1 MVGEAIA
8 PIRSGMDDNSN
19 KTALLGSTMASAHLS
34 TRREPRYQ
42 LHFEIEVCGIGPS
55 GQPFRLRT
63 STLDVSEWGCRFV
76 LPSRMENNAVITV
89 QTVKDENGQA
99 VTCPV
104 VMFQVV
110 RVLEFVRRFE
120 VAAWKLAPENVWPT
134 KLPSAPPDKRD
145 GSAEK
150 MRKDPLDPQSCEPND
165 DGRQRS

>member
-1 MVGEAIA
+1 MNDE
-8 PIRSGMDDNSN
+8 SD

-42 LHFEIEVCGIGPS
+42 LHFEIEVCGISPT

-63 STLDVSEWGCRFV
+63 TTLDVSEWGCRFV
-76 LPSRMENNAVITV
+76 LPSRMENNAVLTV
-89 QTVKDENGQA
+89 QTVRDENGKD
-99 VTCPV
+99 VDCPT

-110 RVLEFVRRFE
+110 RVLEFIGRFE
-120 VAAWKLAPENVWPT
+120 IAAWKLAPENVWPM

-150 MRKDPLDPQSCEPND
+150 LRKDPSD
-165 DGRQRS
+165 D